1 MISYNSLQKDNK
13 ALKIEIDSLKKEI
26 ASLRKASKSENDKAS
41 ITKEALLQ
49 EFEKIYTELDTLR
62 AILNENLKMSQ
73 QSTDE
78 IAALGELSKGSNSTL
93 LERQKLLSE
102 NASLKEELSSM
113 LKQKA
118 DYDYLKKQLEAEKQ
132 TVKDLK
138 NL

>member
-1 MISYNSLQKDNK
+1 
-13 ALKIEIDSLKKEI
+13 
-26 ASLRKASKSENDKAS
+26 
-41 ITKEALLQ
+41 
-49 EFEKIYTELDTLR
+49 
-62 AILNENLKMSQ
+62 MSQ

-78 IAALGELSKGSNSTL
+78 IAALGELSKIANSTS

-138 NL
+138 ESIEEVEAIDIETTEQLVSSLQMDLKDSQDKVNF